1 MSESGMLKLSMLI
14 ISYNEDNMARIISEA
29 RRILA
34 TGGFVAYPTE
44 SYYALG
50 VLATDKEA
58 VERLYELKKRPADK
72 PLPVIVGSTDVLLS
86 IVENVPGQ
94 AQSLIEKF
102 WPGPLTLVFNAAD
115 NVSALLTGGTG
126 KVAVRVPGES
136 AALRLAGSIKLPITS
151 TSANPSGED
160 PADTADT
167 VMKYF
172 REEIDLIIDA
182 GKTPGG
188 RPSTIVDVTVTPPV
202 VLREGSL
209 LLEKMPGIIHP
220 DRH

>member
-1 MSESGMLKLSMLI
+1 MLKLSMLI
-14 ISYNEDNMARIISEA
+14 ISYNEDNMDRIVSEA
-29 RRILA
+29 RRILT
-34 TGGFVAYPTE
+34 TGGFIAYPTE

-50 VLATDKEA
+50 VLATDEEA

-72 PLPVIVGSTDVLLS
+72 PLPVIVGSADGLLS
-86 IVENVPGQ
+86 IVKNVPGQ
-94 AQSLIEKF
+94 AKSLMEKF
-102 WPGPLTLVFNAAD
+102 WPGPLTLIFNAAD
-115 NVSALLTGGTG
+115 TVPALLTGGTG
-126 KVAVRVPGES
+126 RVAVRIPGES

-160 PADTADT
+160 PADTVNT
-167 VMKYF
+167 IIKYF

-209 LLEKMPGIIHP
+209 LLEKMQGIIHP